1 MWVKICGTTNLEDA
15 QASVEAGAD
24 ALGFVFAPSTRRISP
39 RDAGKITA
47 HIAPAIEKFGVFVN
61 QSPEIIVDTVQKAGL
76 TGVQLQ
82 GDEEPG
88 VACEL
93 KELVP
98 GLKAFKTIHMR
109 EAQIAEMDL
118 KSMAAYDGLL
128 FDSGTKENRGGT
140 GVAFDWNSNAPM
152 IRFLTRKFRVIIAG
166 GLTPM
171 NVGEALRLFK
181 PAGVDVVSG
190 VEREPGRKDHDKV
203 RAFIAAVKRVETD

>member
-15 QASVEAGAD
+15 HASVEAGAD

-39 RDAGKITA
+39 KDAGKITV
-47 HIAPAIEKFGVFVN
+47 HIAPAVEKFGVFVN

-82 GDEEPG
+82 GDEEPV
-88 VACEL
+88 VAREL

-98 GLKAFKTIHMR
+98 GLKVFKTIHMR
-109 EAQIAEMDL
+109 EAEIAEVDSKL
-118 KSMAAYDGLL
+118 MAAYDGLL

-140 GVAFDWNSNAPM
+140 GVTFDWNSNAPM
-152 IRFLTRKFRVIIAG
+152 IRFLSRKFRVIIAG

-171 NVGEALRLFK
+171 NVGEALRLFT

-190 VEREPGRKDHDKV
+190 VEREPGRKDHERV
-203 RAFIAAVKRVETD
+203 RAFIAAAKRAETD

>member
-15 QASVEAGAD
+15 QASIEAGAD

-39 RDAGKITA
+39 KDVGKITA
-47 HIAPAIEKFGVFVN
+47 QIAPAVEKFGVFVN
-61 QSPEIIVDTVQKAGL
+61 QSPEIIVDTVRKAQL

-82 GDEEPG
+82 GDEEPV
-88 VACEL
+88 VAHEL

-98 GLKAFKTIHMR
+98 GLKVFKTIHMR

-118 KSMAAYDGLL
+118 KLMAAYDGLL

-140 GVAFDWNSNAPM
+140 GIAFDWSSNAPM

-171 NVGEALRLFK
+171 NVGQALRLFA

-203 RAFIAAVKRVETD
+203 RAFIAAAKRTETD

>member
-15 QASVEAGAD
+15 QASIEAGAD

-39 RDAGKITA
+39 KDVGKITA
-47 HIAPAIEKFGVFVN
+47 QIAPAVEKFGVFVN
-61 QSPEIIVDTVQKAGL
+61 QSPEIIVDTVRKARL

-82 GDEEPG
+82 GDEEPV
-88 VACEL
+88 VAHEL

-98 GLKAFKTIHMR
+98 GLKVFKTIHMR

-118 KSMAAYDGLL
+118 KLMAAYDGLL

-140 GVAFDWNSNAPM
+140 GIAFDWNSNAPM

-171 NVGEALRLFK
+171 NVGQALRLFA

-190 VEREPGRKDHDKV
+190 VEREPGRKDHDNV
-203 RAFIAAVKRVETD
+203 RAFIAAAKRTETD